1 MAKKIQKSEG
11 YGCMTASL
19 LVRTLLARIAILPDP
34 EDGSFWM
41 PPQVSTVAHSVDW
54 LFNFI
59 LAISVFFFVLIVVL
73 MVVFVL
79 KYRRREGEEAAPSPS
94 HNLPLEITWT
104 AIPVVIVIVIFF
116 FGFKGFLDMA
126 TPPANAY
133 EILVE
138 GQKWNWNFTYPNGY
152 VDANLHVPVDRPVQ
166 LVMSSADVIHS
177 LYVPAFRIKMDLVP
191 GRYSK
196 AWFEATEPGEY
207 DLFCAEYCGTSHS
220 DMLAR
225 VVVHPPGEFEPWLE
239 KASNFLETMSPVDA
253 GRKLFQVRGCM
264 QCHSMDGSPKTGP
277 TLLGVFGRVESMA
290 DGSTITVDE
299 NYIRQSILEPNA
311 QVVAGFEPVMPT
323 YQGRLNDAEIMA
335 IIEYLK
341 APAGAAQEE

>member
-1 MAKKIQKSEG
+1 MW
-11 YGCMTASL
+11 ASNL
-19 LVRTLLARIAILPDP
+19 AQMLLARIAMAPDP

-59 LAISVFFFVLIVVL
+59 LAISVFFFILITLV
-73 MVVFVL
+73 MVIFVL
-79 KYRRREGEEAAPSPS
+79 KYRRREGQAAEDSPS
-94 HNLPLEITWT
+94 HNLPLELTWT
-104 AIPVVIVIVIFF
+104 AIPLVLVIIIFF

-133 EILVE
+133 EVMVE
-138 GQKWNWNFTYPNGY
+138 GQKWNWSFTYPNGY
-152 VDANLHVPVDRPVQ
+152 VDENLHVPVDRPVQ

-177 LYVPAFRIKMDLVP
+177 LYVPAFRIKMDVVP

-196 AWFEATEPGEY
+196 AWFEATQPGEY

-220 DMLAR
+220 DMLAL
-225 VVVHPPGEFEPWLE
+225 VIVHPPGEFETWLE

-253 GRKLFQVRGCM
+253 GRKLFQVRGCT
-264 QCHSMDGSPKTGP
+264 QCHSMDGSAKTGP
-277 TLLGVFGRVESMA
+277 TLLDVFGRTEQMA
-290 DGSTITVDE
+290 DGSSLTVDE
-299 NYIRQSILEPNA
+299 NYIRESILEPNA
-311 QVVAGFEPVMPT
+311 RVVAGFEPVMPT
-323 YQGRLNDAEIMA
+323 YQGRLKDPEIMA

-341 APAGAAQEE
+341 APSGTQLGLPSGEQEE